1 MIGVEDG
8 MDGNVGSVVVGV
20 EESGEVGVE
29 EGSLGFDMESEDMV
43 GIDGRAGV
51 GRMDGMDAGKLD
63 GMEGE

>member
-8 MDGNVGSVVVGV
+8 MDGNVGSVVVGM

-29 EGSLGFDMESEDMV
+29 EGSLGFEMESEDIV

-51 GRMDGMDAGKLD
+51 GSMDAGKLD